1 MHFTEQELA
10 GRREKVVA
18 ELQRRGLAA
27 LLIFRQ
33 ESMYYLTGCYTSTIF
48 AGCVSSFCR
57 LCSLSDC

>member
-33 ESMYYLTGCYTSTIF
+33 ESMYYLTEYDTMGYLQFQCLYL
-48 AGCVSSFCR
+48 G
-57 LCSLSDC
+57 D